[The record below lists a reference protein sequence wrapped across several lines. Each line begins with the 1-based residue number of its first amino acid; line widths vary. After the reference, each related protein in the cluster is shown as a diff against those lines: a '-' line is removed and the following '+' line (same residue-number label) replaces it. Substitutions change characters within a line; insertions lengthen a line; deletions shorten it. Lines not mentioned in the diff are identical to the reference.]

1 MRELLEAGIHFG
13 HQTRRWHPKMARY
26 IYGSRNGIY
35 IIDLKKTMRQLM
47 RAQELVKDTVANGGL
62 VLFVG
67 TKKQAQETIRREAE
81 RCGMY
86 YMTHRWLG
94 GTLTNWQTMRASIAK
109 LVHLQQLEADNKM
122 DLYSKKE
129 AAMLRKEKD
138 KLEKNLSG
146 IRDMARRPDLMFVI
160 DANREDIAIHEA
172 KRVGIPCVAVVD
184 TNTDPDEVTLP
195 VPGNDD
201 AIRSINLFCSVI
213 ADSVIEGRMEGE
225 KRREQKKREEAE
237 AGREAMARAE
247 KGDDGDD
254 EVEVEEEAGVE
265 AGENIDDSAAAPMAS
280 DDEE

>member
-1 MRELLEAGIHFG
+1 MGVVTMRQLLEAGIHFG

-47 RAQELVKDTVANGGL
+47 RAQDLVKETVANGGL

-109 LVHLQQLEADNKM
+109 LVHLQQLEAENKM
-122 DLYSKKE
+122 DQYSKKE

-160 DANREDIAIHEA
+160 DANREDIAVHEA

-213 ADSVIEGRMEGE
+213 ADSVLEGRMEGD
-225 KRREQKKREEAE
+225 KRRDQKKRDEDEAN
-237 AGREAMARAE
+237 RDAMARAE
-247 KGDDGDD
+247 KGDDGEEI
-254 EVEVEEEAGVE
+254 EVEAVEEVIEETEAAPE
-265 AGENIDDSAAAPMAS
+265 ASAA
-280 DDEE
+280 EEE